1 MTRLLLT
8 LLLIAFVPLT
18 AADETP
24 VELSQSE
31 YLAKFKTAHDTA
43 IAFAQ
48 FATHSDA
55 LNAVEMTLKT
65 FSLDLPQNEEDD
77 ILADSLIKLLKQL
90 NYNWLKAEWPSS
102 FRGEEYFYG
111 YCAKANLKQDE
122 ESGEQVCEHRP
133 LVKEQICAPS
143 TEHRDVM
150 GSNQRWNALTKSD
163 SYFPKKELRFL
174 KYEVD
179 YVRTAG
185 YSFRVDLSVPIKKG
199 RLDWICS

>member
-1 MTRLLLT
+1 MMKLLLP
-8 LLLIAFVPLT
+8 LLLSFSQLAN
-18 AADETP
+18 ADDTP
-24 VELSQSE
+24 VQVNQSE
-31 YLAKFKTAHDTA
+31 YLVKFKTAHDTA

-48 FATHSDA
+48 LATHSDA
-55 LNAVEMTLKT
+55 LNAIEMTLKT
-65 FSLDLPQNEEDD
+65 FSLGLPQNEEDD
-77 ILADSLIKLLKQL
+77 VLADSLIKLLKQL
-90 NYNWLKAEWPSS
+90 NYDWLKAEWPSS

-111 YCAKANLKQDE
+111 YCAKANLRQDE

-150 GSNQRWNALTKSD
+150 GRNQRWNALTQFEAH
-163 SYFPKKELRFL
+163 FPKKELRFL

-179 YVRTAG
+179 YLRTTG
-185 YSFRVDLSVPIKKG
+185 YSFRVDPSVPIKRG